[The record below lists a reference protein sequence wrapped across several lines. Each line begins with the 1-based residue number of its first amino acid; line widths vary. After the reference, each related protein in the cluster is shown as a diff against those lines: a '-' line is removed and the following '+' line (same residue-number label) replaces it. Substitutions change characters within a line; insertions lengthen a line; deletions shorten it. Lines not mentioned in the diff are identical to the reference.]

1 MRVNSRDYWKQRADY
16 TQRQLMKK
24 ADDFIPHMERA
35 YRDAISSMQKDIND
49 FFQRFADNEGMTMT
63 QARKLYTAREMK
75 DFRMTLEEYIAK
87 GQESG
92 VSDKWLKELESASD
106 LHRIDRLKA
115 LQLQLANE
123 IESLSAYKE
132 RGLNKTLSDIYEEGY
147 CRNIFDIQQING
159 VGIAFARIDKR
170 KINQALSKPWTYDG
184 KTFSDRIWQD
194 KEKLK
199 HSIEKTLTQSIIRGE
214 APLKTAKRIAKET
227 NVELSSA
234 KRLVLTESA
243 AMSNK
248 ASMDSYK
255 ELGVDEIE
263 FVSALDGQTCDIC
276 GAMDGKHFK
285 TSEGAEGINLP
296 PLHPNCR
303 CTTVPYFNDE
313 FTQGEMRAA
322 KGEDGK
328 TYYVPSDMTFEEW
341 KKGVDSDFDFNFRKT
356 KNKFIDVMKSHDPV
370 NLDGLDKKYD
380 NEVKEIK
387 NIISNADSRIKN
399 YTLKNIDKSMI
410 INENAVGSAFTN
422 KNGEIIF
429 NIRKAR
435 NDIRGEYTSYF
446 HELGHSLDKLTGR
459 KSVELEKYL
468 KNDYDKLMNF
478 YYKKDVEEEKAK
490 DIILDVFKEYKH
502 KASSTADLFRG
513 LSGRAKEKTTHDK
526 EYWKKSNKLSSEAFA
541 HFFEATIRNDSDKI
555 SLLSSTF
562 PNSYRVFIELIR
574 GNDYE

>member
-1 MRVNSRDYWKQRADY
+1 
-16 TQRQLMKK
+16 MKK

-132 RGLNKTLSDIYEEGY
+132 QGLNKTLSDIYEEGY
-147 CRNIFDIQQING
+147 YRNVFDTQQING
-159 VGIAFARIDKR
+159 VGSAFARIDKR

-199 HSIEKTLTQSIIRGE
+199 HSLEKTLTQSIIRGE
-214 APLKTAKRIAKET
+214 APLKTAKRIAQEA

-263 FVSALDGQTCDIC
+263 FVSALDGRTCDIC

-285 TSEGAEGINLP
+285 TSEGVEGINLP

-322 KGEDGK
+322 RDENGK
-328 TYYVPSDMTFEEW
+328 TYYVPADMNYEEW
-341 KKGVDSDFDFNFRKT
+341 KKGVDANFDFNLKKV
-356 KNKFIDVMKSHDPV
+356 KNKFVDIMASHDPV
-370 NLDGLDKKYD
+370 NLDGLTEKYD

-387 NIISNADSRIKN
+387 SIIGNANSRIKE
-399 YTLKNIDKSMI
+399 YTLKNIDNSMI
-410 INENAVGSAFTN
+410 INENAVGTAFTTET
-422 KNGEIIF
+422 KGEIIF
-429 NIRKAR
+429 NIKRAR
-435 NDIRGEYTSYF
+435 EDRRGAYTPYF
-446 HELGHSLDKLTGR
+446 HELGHSLDKLTGI
-459 KSVELEKYL
+459 KSVELDKYL
-468 KNDYDKLMNF
+468 KNDYKNLIDSYRNVYKLS
-478 YYKKDVEEEKAK
+478 KDEADYEIIDQLKNLGAKATSTK
-490 DIILDVFKEYKH
+490 DI
-502 KASSTADLFRG
+502 FRG
-513 LSGRAKEKTTHDK
+513 LSGKAKENSSHDTK
-526 EYWKKSNKLSSEAFA
+526 YWKKNNKLSSEAFA
-541 HFFEATIRNDSDKI
+541 HFYEATIRADSEKI
-555 SLLSSTF
+555 NHLEEMF
-562 PNSYRVFIELIR
+562 PTAYAEFLKLIR
-574 GNDYE
+574 

>member
-1 MRVNSRDYWKQRADY
+1 
-16 TQRQLMKK
+16 MKK

-87 GQESG
+87 GQELG
-92 VSDKWLKELESASD
+92 VSDKWLKELESVSD

-132 RGLNKTLSDIYEEGY
+132 QELNKTLSDIYEEGY
-147 CRNIFDIQQING
+147 YRNIFDIQQING
-159 VGIAFARIDKR
+159 VGSAFARIDKR

-199 HSIEKTLTQSIIRGE
+199 HSLEKTLTQSIIRGE

-255 ELGVDEIE
+255 ALGVDEIE
-263 FVSALDGQTCDIC
+263 FVSALDGRTCDIC

-285 TSEGAEGINLP
+285 TSEGVEGINLP

-322 KGEDGK
+322 RDENGK
-328 TYYVPSDMTFEEW
+328 TYYVPADMNYEEW
-341 KKGVDSDFDFNFRKT
+341 KEKYVEKT
-356 KNKFIDVMKSHDPV
+356 SN
-370 NLDGLDKKYD
+370 
-380 NEVKEIK
+380 IK
-387 NIISNADSRIKN
+387 NPSFIRIKN
-399 YTLKNIDKSMI
+399 SDS
-410 INENAVGSAFTN
+410 VS
-422 KNGEIIF
+422 GEVVK
-429 NIRKAR
+429 RL
-435 NDIRGEYTSYF
+435 
-446 HELGHSLDKLTGR
+446 HQELNLIP
-459 KSVELEKYL
+459 EKH
-468 KNDYDKLMNF
+468 
-478 YYKKDVEEEKAK
+478 K
-490 DIILDVFKEYKH
+490 DIIESTVKELEFIEKGNSRYNRKTGVLYIRSDFTEGELVHECGHAIETKLDLYHNDKFLKVLNNGLEDITPFDIIDDDSFVEPVQRIENDKFISDYQSVLYPEDIDGIEQVNYENGTFNTKVLGEYF
-502 KASSTADLFRG
+502 SEGYREYLINPQN
-513 LSGRAKEKTTHDK
+513 LSERDK
-526 EYWKKSNKLSSEAFA
+526 ELFD
-541 HFFEATIRNDSDKI
+541 FINDKM
-555 SLLSSTF
+555 
-562 PNSYRVFIELIR
+562 V
-574 GNDYE
+574 

>member
-1 MRVNSRDYWKQRADY
+1 
-16 TQRQLMKK
+16 MKK

-132 RGLNKTLSDIYEEGY
+132 QELNKTLSDIYEEGY
-147 CRNIFDIQQING
+147 YRNIFDIQQING
-159 VGIAFARIDKR
+159 VGSAFARIDKR

-214 APLKTAKRIAKET
+214 APLKTAKRIAQET

-263 FVSALDGQTCDIC
+263 FVSALDGRTCDIC

-285 TSEGAEGINLP
+285 TSEGVEGINLP

-313 FTQGEMRAA
+313 FTQDEMRAA
-322 KGEDGK
+322 RDENGK

-341 KKGVDSDFDFNFRKT
+341 KSEYVEKTDSADRYNAKSIISGILGSATGSTEKIMKDFHSGLKDM
-356 KNKFIDVMKSHDPV
+356 KNEGAKNILEKISEITPVHSSFKKNSYHRNGEIYLKSNTEPSTVAHELFHAV
-370 NLDGLDKKYD
+370 DKKFGISESGYLT
-380 NEVKEIK
+380 ESIK
-387 NIISNADSRIKN
+387 NDYKRLQNIADGYGSSIEDMLYSKYPEAFIKN
-399 YTLKNIDKSMI
+399 YGRLELKEEYRGISDILSGMSGGKIKLGYSHPNDYWEKPFKVDKETWAQFGRI
-410 INENAVGSAFTN
+410 LY
-422 KNGEIIF
+422 
-429 NIRKAR
+429 R
-435 NDIRGEYTSYF
+435 NDEDAIQILKYICNGTYPEIMEY
-446 HELGHSLDKLTGR
+446 
-459 KSVELEKYL
+459 LEVI
-468 KNDYDKLMNF
+468 NN
-478 YYKKDVEEEKAK
+478 VP
-490 DIILDVFKEYKH
+490 
-502 KASSTADLFRG
+502 
-513 LSGRAKEKTTHDK
+513 
-526 EYWKKSNKLSSEAFA
+526 W
-541 HFFEATIRNDSDKI
+541 
-555 SLLSSTF
+555 
-562 PNSYRVFIELIR
+562 
-574 GNDYE
+574 